1 MSKIVVLGL
10 KKAPLF
16 FRPCGRLLCAGTAGI
31 SRGCQVPVHT
41 PVHHR
46 TAATKQADL
55 PSSRQNQNGRP
66 HVHVRAG
73 GARTVRGRAPG
84 RSLSRLLSGHLR
96 HHTPTPNFPTTHS
109 ADQAQ
114 PTPRRAVAP
123 PRHLV
128 VRPTPPRALPHP
140 ILAAPPAPLARAL
153 LERTNALSLAASPTP
168 RRHATPRPGCHLTPR
183 RVLLRSPEPPSLM
196 RHTAP
201 HSAAPVV
208 HPHRARRR
216 ARPSSRARSPPHL
229 FRFGRANQ
237 RRDLSLTARRGA

>member
-1 MSKIVVLGL
+1 MVLGL

-16 FRPCGRLLCAGTAGI
+16 FRPCGRLLCAGTAEI

-140 ILAAPPAPLARAL
+140 ILAAPPRPPGARSPRAHKRPLARRLPHTAPP
-153 LERTNALSLAASPTP
+153 RHPAAWLSPHPAPRASAIT
-168 RRHATPRPGCHLTPR
+168 R
-183 RVLLRSPEPPSLM
+183 PPSLM

-216 ARPSSRARSPPHL
+216 ARPSSRARSSPHL